1 MIRQERILSRRR
13 FLVNGLLAG
22 SALLGGGCVPM
33 VVHQGVRTLNA
44 AMRVSGRSVG
54 LDAIVMPGDTVS
66 TGEGGASVLVIGH
79 DAFLLAANTR
89 ATFHSSHLAATASAE
104 STLPASAPGLTLAT
118 GKILAVFG
126 SGRKLLNVPRAVI
139 AIRGTGIFLR
149 SDPDQDYAC
158 LCYGTAELQMR
169 ADPNQRELL
178 QARHHDVPRFLTADG
193 KIQPAPMLDHTDEEL
208 IMLESLVGRSPPF
221 VGHRTGY

>member
-1 MIRQERILSRRR
+1 MIGQEWVLTRRR

-22 SALLGGGCVPM
+22 SALLGGGCAPM
-33 VVHQGVRTLNA
+33 VIRQGVRSLNA
-44 AMRVSGRSVG
+44 AMQVSGRSVS
-54 LDAIVMPGDTVS
+54 LEAVVVPGDTVS
-66 TGEGGASVLVIGH
+66 TGDGGPSILVMGS
-79 DAFLLAANTR
+79 DAFLLGANTR
-89 ATFHSSHLAATASAE
+89 ATFHTSQLAAAGSAE
-104 STLPASAPGLTLAT
+104 SPLPASAPGLTLET

-126 SGRKLLNVPRAVI
+126 SGRKWLKVPRAVI

-149 SDPDQDYAC
+149 TDLDQDYAC

-169 ADPNQRELL
+169 ADPNQREQLL
-178 QARHHDVPRFLTADG
+178 ARHHDVPRFLTSDG

-221 VGHRTGY
+221 MDLRTQY